1 LHANARPFLYEEQA
15 FHFGLDVKQ
24 HGHQEPQRHK
34 KTALGAN
41 PGGFFVGP
49 KRLYA
54 LTAGAALRCVNF
66 SLIRADLPLRSR
78 K

>member
-1 LHANARPFLYEEQA
+1 MKNGDIEFE
-15 FHFGLDVKQ
+15 
-24 HGHQEPQRHK
+24 RHK

-54 LTAGAALRCVNF
+54 LTAGAALRCGNF

-78 K
+78 R